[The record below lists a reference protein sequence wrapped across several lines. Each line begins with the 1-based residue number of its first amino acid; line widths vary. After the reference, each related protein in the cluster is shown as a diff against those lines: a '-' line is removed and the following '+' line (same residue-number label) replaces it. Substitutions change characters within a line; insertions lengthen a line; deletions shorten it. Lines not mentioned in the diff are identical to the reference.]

1 LARIERREPDEDRI
15 QIPPIHITFPRPAQM
30 INAGGEIERMS
41 KEFSG
46 ATIHYLEEINKQEPQ
61 WGFEDEESPYEEL
74 PQLTVSALEDGLP
87 EFVRRVAEGEELN
100 NWEIQEVP
108 IIFKK

>member
-1 LARIERREPDEDRI
+1 LGED
-15 QIPPIHITFPRPAQM
+15 
-30 INAGGEIERMS
+30 INLLVVSMS

-61 WGFEDEESPYEEL
+61 GGFEDEESPYEEL

-87 EFVRRVAEGEELN
+87 EFVRRLAEGEELN

>member
-1 LARIERREPDEDRI
+1 
-15 QIPPIHITFPRPAQM
+15 
-30 INAGGEIERMS
+30 
-41 KEFSG
+41 
-46 ATIHYLEEINKQEPQ
+46 LEE
-61 WGFEDEESPYEEL
+61 EESPYEEL

-87 EFVRRVAEGEELN
+87 DFVRRLAEGEELN

>member
-1 LARIERREPDEDRI
+1 
-15 QIPPIHITFPRPAQM
+15 
-30 INAGGEIERMS
+30 MS

-61 WGFEDEESPYEEL
+61 GGFEDEESPYEEL

-87 EFVRRVAEGEELN
+87 ELVRRLAEGEELN

>member
-1 LARIERREPDEDRI
+1 V
-15 QIPPIHITFPRPAQM
+15 
-30 INAGGEIERMS
+30 INIGGEIERMS

-61 WGFEDEESPYEEL
+61 RGLEEEESPYEEL

-87 EFVRRVAEGEELN
+87 DFVRRLAEGEELN

>member
-1 LARIERREPDEDRI
+1 V
-15 QIPPIHITFPRPAQM
+15 
-30 INAGGEIERMS
+30 INAAGEIGRMN

-74 PQLTVSALEDGLP
+74 PQLTVSALENGLP
-87 EFVRRVAEGEELN
+87 EFVRRLAEGEELN

-108 IIFKK
+108 IIFTK